1 MGTTSV
7 ILIGSAEK
15 GSEGQQRAQRAQKAP
30 VLDDE
35 RLNTVNADSI
45 GRGRRLGVD

>member
-7 ILIGSAEK
+7 ILIGSAEE
-15 GSEGQQRAQRAQKAP
+15 GSKGQQRAQRAQKAP

-35 RLNTVNADSI
+35 RLNTMNVDSI